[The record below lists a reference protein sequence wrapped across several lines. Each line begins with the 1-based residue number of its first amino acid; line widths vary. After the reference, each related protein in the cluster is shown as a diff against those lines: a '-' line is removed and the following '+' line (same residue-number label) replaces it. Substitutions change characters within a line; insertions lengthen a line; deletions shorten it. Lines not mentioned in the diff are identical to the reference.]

1 MPPEAPV
8 INATR
13 LVIDHSWKSWQRIAL
28 LLNPSALSYIG
39 NQRSQ
44 PREGPS
50 LSKPNVL
57 LEAFNLG
64 LQGGTGIATYIAN
77 LLRALRANG
86 CSVDGLLHTN
96 ASLPQKEAITDEV
109 SFYDLRNSRPSAF
122 VTHIESNWR
131 RGVGVPFGLR
141 TQQLRRS
148 GMIIDSGAAG
158 LAATRLFDQT
168 YVARMFMDFSR
179 FHFNRYGVAAKLN
192 VRGRSPD
199 IFHATQ
205 MIPIRVAGAA
215 NVYTIHDLVPVLLPY
230 TTLDDKRFFLSA
242 VRYLCKT
249 ADHIVTVS
257 EKSKA
262 DIVALTG
269 IDERRITNTFQ
280 AISIPDNLLALS
292 DEDVATRIANLFGL
306 EFGKY
311 FLFCG
316 ALEPKKNVS
325 RLVNAYAA
333 SGSKHPLIIAGPLG
347 WEYQADLDRI
357 NDERFST
364 WTMSNNVITRD
375 KKVRHLDYLPYAHL
389 IALMRG
395 ARALLFPSLYEGF
408 GLPVLEA
415 MSLGTPVIT
424 STGGSLPEVVGD
436 AAIVVD
442 PLDTEAIQKAIEK
455 IDSDE
460 ALRLELSAR
469 GRAQSKRFSPDA
481 YQKRIAEVYKRV
493 LG

>member
-1 MPPEAPV
+1 MEA
-8 INATR
+8 
-13 LVIDHSWKSWQRIAL
+13 
-28 LLNPSALSYIG
+28 Y
-39 NQRSQ
+39 
-44 PREGPS
+44 
-50 LSKPNVL
+50 
-57 LEAFNLG
+57 NLG

-77 LLRALRANG
+77 LVKALRANG
-86 CSVDGLLHTN
+86 CSVDGLLHSY
-96 ASLPQKEAITDEV
+96 ASLPQKEAITNEV
-109 SFYDLRNSRPSAF
+109 SFHDLRNSRPSKF
-122 VTHIESNWR
+122 VTYIESYWR
-131 RGVGVPFGLR
+131 EGVGMPFGFR
-141 TQQLRRS
+141 AQPLRRS

-158 LAATRLFDQT
+158 LAAARTFDHT

-179 FHFNRYGVAAKLN
+179 FHFKRYGVAARLKIID
-192 VRGRSPD
+192 RSPD
-199 IFHATQ
+199 LFHATQ
-205 MIPIRVAGAA
+205 MVPLRVAGAA

-242 VRYLCKT
+242 VRHLCKA
-249 ADHIVTVS
+249 ADHIITVS

-262 DIVALTG
+262 DIIALTG
-269 IDERRITNTFQ
+269 IEEGRITNTYQ
-280 AISIPDNLLALS
+280 AVSIPENLLALS
-292 DEDVATRIANLFGL
+292 EDDVATRISNLFGL

-333 SGSKHPLIIAGPLG
+333 TGSKHPLVIAGPLG
-347 WEYQADLDRI
+347 WEYHADLNRI
-357 NDERFST
+357 NDERFSA
-364 WTMSNNVITRD
+364 WTLSENVITRE

-408 GLPVLEA
+408 GLPVLEV
-415 MSLGTPVIT
+415 MSLGTPVVT

-460 ALRLELSAR
+460 ALRAELSAQ
-469 GRAQSKRFSPDA
+469 GRLQSKRFSSEV